1 MPPKSAKTTV
11 TIVKDDAP
19 QVSEA
24 PAEPV
29 HTDLDE
35 DMDMD
40 EDEDYEDDFEDE
52 DSNGIL
58 TDLLTNSEGE
68 SIAQVLSQVRDA
80 LDKHNKILF
89 KIMQIMQTNTK
100 TA

>member
-11 TIVKDDAP
+11 TIVKDDASP
-19 QVSEA
+19 
-24 PAEPV
+24 PV
-29 HTDLDE
+29 KTEEDIVNT

-40 EDEDYEDDFEDE
+40 MDDEDGDYEDDFEDE
-52 DSNGIL
+52 DPEGIL

-68 SIAQVLSQVRDA
+68 SIAQILSQVRDA

-89 KIMQIMQTNTK
+89 KIMQQMPTNPNK
-100 TA
+100 